1 MKNTNIETRFDDSF
15 YTEMTSLLRRLRPI
29 AVVAVLLASLAT
41 NVVADMPLHK
51 DLKSYQDG
59 KLGKKPVQ
67 WFYSS
72 PLISPLYQANK
83 LDHDMM
89 DPSPYMFLTGRYG
102 ELFGPSIVNSKDMSL
117 VWADQ
122 SYNFAQAAQVYQ
134 FQGQPVLGVF
144 AGKAVQIYDQH
155 YEKIYT
161 VVPQGKLKGVDPDS
175 HECLLTNDDTVVM
188 IVCPGKEMD
197 LTPLG
202 GPEKGPVANCHVQEV
217 DPVTNKVM
225 FEWGTLE
232 YFNITD
238 TIWPIEGK
246 DVFDLGRG
254 PFDFCHMNSV
264 EKVSEPGFDET
275 QNDEMV

>member
-1 MKNTNIETRFDDSF
+1 MASC
-15 YTEMTSLLRRLRPI
+15 LRRLRPLAI
-29 AVVAVLLASLAT
+29 VAALLVSLT
-41 NVVADMPLHK
+41 THVVADMPLHK

-83 LDHDMM
+83 MDHDMM
-89 DPSPYMFLTGRYG
+89 DPSPYLFLTGRYG
-102 ELFGPSIVNSKDMSL
+102 ELFGPSIASAKDMSL
-117 VWADQ
+117 IWADQ
-122 SYNFAQAAQVYQ
+122 NYNFAQAAQPYM
-134 FQGQPVLGVF
+134 FRGERVLAVF
-144 AGKAVQIYDQH
+144 AGKAIQIYNQH
-155 YEKIYT
+155 YEKIYS
-161 VVPQGKLKGVDPDS
+161 VVPQGKLEGVDPDS

-188 IVCPGKEMD
+188 IVCPGKEVD

-217 DPVTNKVM
+217 DPVTNEVK
-225 FEWGTLE
+225 FEWATLE

-238 TIWPIEGK
+238 TIWPIQGK

-264 EKVSEPGFDET
+264 EKVGGLELDER
-275 QNDEMV
+275 QDKARV